1 MKKGAKAK
9 WRRGRRLSPEI
20 FDIPVKKIKSGWY
33 SDKYFVR
40 TREILRR
47 DDNHNRVLMQVF
59 CRKDAI
65 VCGIDEAIAIL
76 KLCSDSPGDLKIK
89 ALYDG
94 DRVKANE
101 TVMAIEGDY
110 STFAHLETVYLG
122 VLARPTAI
130 ATAVNKVVRAAKE
143 KKVLFFPARFD
154 HYRVQT
160 TDGYAAFISGALGV
174 STDAQGLWWGEEGL
188 GTVPHG
194 LIAAYNSDTVK
205 AALAFDKY
213 MPKHIQRI
221 VLVDFKNDCIGTS
234 LKVAKALGRRLW
246 GVRFDTAEDVR
257 DISVRGRGK
266 DSYGVCSELV
276 CKARKIFDREGFD
289 YVKIIISSGFHEEE
303 IKKFIRL
310 GVPFD
315 AVGVGSALFREKI
328 DFTADVVMVNGKP
341 CTKVGRRYNPNLRLR
356 LVR

>member
-1 MKKGAKAK
+1 MVK
-9 WRRGRRLSPEI
+9 WQYGKRLKPSV
-20 FDIPVKKIKSGWY
+20 FDIPVEKIKSGWY

-40 TREILRR
+40 TKKILEK
-47 DDNHNRVLMQVF
+47 DNVHTRALMQVF
-59 CRKDAI
+59 CRKDAT

-76 KLCSDSPGDLKIK
+76 KLCADRPKELKVR

-94 DRVKANE
+94 DEVRAGE
-101 TVMAIEGDY
+101 TVMTIEGDY

-122 VLARPTAI
+122 VIARPTAV
-130 ATAVNKVVRAAKE
+130 ATAVKKVVKAAKG

-174 STDAQGLWWGEEGL
+174 STDAQGLWWGEKGL

-194 LIAAYNSDTVK
+194 LIAAFGGDTVK
-205 AALAFDKY
+205 AAVAFDKY
-213 MPKHIQRI
+213 MPKNIQRI
-221 VLVDFKNDCIGTS
+221 VLVDFENDCIGTS

-246 GVRFDTAEDVR
+246 GVRFDTAEDVK
-257 DISVRGRGK
+257 DKSVKGNSK
-266 DSYGVCSELV
+266 ASYGVCPELIF
-276 CKARKIFDREGFD
+276 KARKTFDREGFD
-289 YVKIIISSGFHEEE
+289 YVKIIISSGFNEEK
-303 IKKFIRL
+303 IKKFIKMK
-310 GVPFD
+310 VPFD

-328 DFTADVVMVNGKP
+328 DFTADVVKINGKALS
-341 CTKVGRRYNPNLRLR
+341 KIGRKYNPNPKLK